1 MPVVNRRLFLAACA
15 AAAVSPAFGAVPASG
30 EVDVAIIGAGAA
42 GIAAARKIAAAKRR
56 FALIE
61 ASDHIGGRCVTDTRL
76 FGVPF
81 DRGAHWIHM
90 PDVNP
95 LAMLAPQ
102 AGIEI
107 YAAPPGQKVRI
118 GRRYAREGELED
130 FLAALVRT
138 QRAIGDAARR
148 GDGSCAQAVP
158 KDLGDWR
165 ATVEFV
171 LGPFGCAK
179 DLADVSLLDFAKA
192 AERDTDAFC
201 RAGYGT
207 LLAKLGEDLPA
218 QLANPVTRI
227 DWGGRG
233 AIELQTAKG
242 RIVARA
248 VIVTVST
255 AVLMADKIKFNPEL
269 PRRLLDAAGRLA
281 LGSYDHIALELP
293 GNPLG
298 LQRDDLMFEK
308 SETPR
313 TAAMLANISGTTL
326 CTVDVAGRFGRDL
339 GTQGEAAMAAFALD
353 WLSGLYGN
361 DLRRAVKRTHA
372 TRWNDDPWT
381 LGALST
387 ATPGNQAARRVL
399 IEPVNN
405 RLWFAGEAAH
415 ETLWGTVGGAWE
427 SGERA
432 ASEVLKRL
440 SGPATATPVKRKREV
455 RSR

>member
-1 MPVVNRRLFLAACA
+1 MPVFNRRSFLAASA
-15 AAAVSPAFGAVPASG
+15 AAAVSPAFGAVRASS
-30 EVDVAIIGAGAA
+30 EVDIAIIGAGAA
-42 GIAAARKIAAAKRR
+42 GIAAARKVAAAKRR

-61 ASDHIGGRCVTDTRL
+61 AADHIGGRCVTDTQL
-76 FGVPF
+76 FDVPF

-90 PDVNP
+90 PDINP

-148 GDGSCAQAVP
+148 GDGSCAQALP
-158 KDLGDWR
+158 KDLGEWR
-165 ATVEFV
+165 STVEFV

-179 DLADVSLLDFAKA
+179 DLADVSSLDFARS
-192 AERDTDAFC
+192 AERDMDAFC

-207 LLAKLGEDLPA
+207 LLAKLGDALPV
-218 QLANPVTRI
+218 QLGNPVTRI

-233 AIELQTAKG
+233 TIEVQLAKG
-242 RIVARA
+242 RVVARA

-255 AVLMADKIKFNPEL
+255 GILTADKIKFSPDL
-269 PRRLLDAAGRLA
+269 PRRYLDAASKLA
-281 LGSYDHIALELP
+281 LGSYDHIVIELP

-308 SETPR
+308 SETNR
-313 TAAMLANISGTTL
+313 TAAVLANISGTTL
-326 CTVDVAGRFGRDL
+326 CMVDVAGKFGRSL
-339 GTQGEAAMAAFALD
+339 AERGEAAMVAFALD
-353 WLSGLYGN
+353 WLGGLYGN
-361 DLRRAVKRTHA
+361 DLRKAVKRTYA

-381 LGALST
+381 LGAFS
-387 ATPGNQAARRVL
+387 AAAPGAQSARKTL
-399 IEPVNN
+399 MESVNN
-405 RLWFAGEAAH
+405 RIWFAGEAAH

-432 ASEVLKRL
+432 AAEVLKRF
-440 SGPATATPVKRKREV
+440 GPPEPAVTRRKREV